1 MLEKTASSPVSVN
14 EYLRE
19 LASRLKSAVNL
30 KDGRFDFQEC
40 LNVAAEIERLPTKI
54 GAAEE
59 ANEDLNPLKL
69 GVLLG
74 IKQLSA
80 ARILAYL
87 LRYPD
92 TIHSHEVL
100 AARLGFSPRS
110 VVVYMSH
117 LRSALAK
124 IGMRHLVRVSYKS
137 GYFIMI
143 EDATQFREMIAV
155 KDDAKAA

>member
-19 LASRLKSAVNL
+19 LASRLKS
-30 KDGRFDFQEC
+30 
-40 LNVAAEIERLPTKI
+40 
-54 GAAEE
+54 AEE